1 MMKHKAGCEFDK
13 VVKDNGCL
21 FVINGNESL
30 MIDGLGFKYKLDSQ
44 FSNCKIEVNFKCCP
58 CCGVELMGDELRDVQ
73 NN

>member
-1 MMKHKAGCEFDK
+1 MKHKKDCNMHK
-13 VVKDNGCL
+13 VMKDNGCL

-44 FSNCKIEVNFKCCP
+44 FSNCKIEVNFKYCP
-58 CCGVELMGDELRDVQ
+58 CCGVEMMGDELRDVQ